1 MFALHPKADIS
12 RALWNVRFVPI
23 ADILRSSKDR
33 RYSMAGAD
41 YGELARD
48 ATQS

>member
-1 MFALHPKADIS
+1 MSALPPKADIVGHS
-12 RALWNVRFVPI
+12 LDVRLPK

-41 YGELARD
+41 YGEVARD